1 MTNQEILAIVDH
13 TLLSPTATKDQIKEL
28 CDQAIANKTASV
40 CINPCYVPFA
50 VDYLE
55 GRVPVC
61 TVIGFPLGANTT
73 ASKVF
78 EAADA
83 IKNGATE
90 IDMVINNGY
99 LKSHDYDAILEEIKA
114 VKQAIGSNI
123 LKVII
128 EACLLTNDEKIRMCH
143 IVEAAG
149 ADYIKTSTGFSTGG
163 ATPEDISLFNREIGG
178 RVKIKAAGGIKT
190 YNDILKMIE
199 CGANR
204 LGSSSAI
211 KIINNQTTNG
221 EY

>member
-1 MTNQEILAIVDH
+1 MTHQEILKIVDH

-28 CDQAIANKTASV
+28 CDQAIAHSTASI

-50 VDYLE
+50 VEYLA

-61 TVIGFPLGANTT
+61 TVVGFPLGASTT

-78 EAADA
+78 EAKEA
-83 IKNGATE
+83 IHNGAAE
-90 IDMVINNGY
+90 IDMVINNGF
-99 LKSHDYDAILEEIKA
+99 LKSRDYSAVAAEIKA
-114 VKQAIGSNI
+114 IKEAIGDKI

-128 EACLLTNDEKIRMCH
+128 ETCLLTHDEKIRMCH
-143 IVEAAG
+143 IVEEAG

-163 ATPEDISLFNREIGG
+163 ATPEDISLFHREIGG

-190 YNDILKMIE
+190 YEDILKMIE

-211 KIINNQTTNG
+211 KIINNQPTDG
-221 EY
+221 SY